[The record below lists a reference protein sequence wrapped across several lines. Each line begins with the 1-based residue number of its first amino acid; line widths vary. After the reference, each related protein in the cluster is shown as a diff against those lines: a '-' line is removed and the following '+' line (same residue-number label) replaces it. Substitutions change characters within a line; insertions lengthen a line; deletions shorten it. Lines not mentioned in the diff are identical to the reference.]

1 VSILKR
7 LMIAVAAMGAA
18 GAIAGGS
25 IPVQAAT
32 TSGVRYDNAGG
43 VSVYGASGA
52 WCSALL
58 LSAAASTGSPAYV
71 SAMVENTMPNTC
83 MGWLEDSVNNGAWT
97 DVSPQQTLPAAQGF
111 NNFPWYKTA
120 NYYAGPGTR
129 VRACVQPVQGTTG
142 VCSSPV
148 TLAASTAAAPNDAT
162 SVYYAHNGQAVSP
175 ATGTGNCS
183 VYLSSNSMTKTAA
196 SEVNMTLNSIQ
207 TSCTGWLESSTNSG
221 KTWEQATATYSA
233 GVNEQWAFSSPAIAD
248 GTGELVRACAKGT
261 GATVCTA
268 AW

>member
-1 VSILKR
+1 VGILKR
-7 LMIAVAAMGAA
+7 SMMAVAAIGAA

-25 IPVQAAT
+25 IPAQAAT
-32 TSGVRYDNAGG
+32 TSGVRYNNAGG
-43 VSVYGASGA
+43 TSVYTANGT

-71 SAMVENTMPNTC
+71 SAMVENTTPNTC
-83 MGWLEDSVNNGAWT
+83 TGWLQDSVNGGAWT

-129 VRACVQPVQGTTG
+129 VRACVEPAPSTAAA
-142 VCSSPV
+142 CSSPV
-148 TLAASTAAAPNDAT
+148 TLAASTAAAPDDAT
-162 SVYYAHNGQAVSP
+162 SLYYAHNGQAVSP

-183 VYLSSNSMTKTAA
+183 AYLSSNSMTKSATSA
-196 SEVNMTLNSIQ
+196 VNLTLNSIQ
-207 TSCTGWLESSTNSG
+207 TSCTGWLESSTNKG
-221 KTWEQATATYSA
+221 KTWKHATATYSA

-248 GTGELVRACAKGT
+248 GTGRLARACAKGT